1 MRKGIRALS
10 VAVSTFVALSSA
22 ASPALA
28 IGIIRDSEIENN
40 IRLWATPIWEAAGL
54 VPDEVRIILVNDR
67 RLNAFVAGGQN
78 LFLHT
83 GLLMRSENVMQVVGV
98 IAHETGHIAG
108 GHLARLQ
115 DQLRTASITSIL
127 ALVLGVAAGVAA
139 RSGEAVAA
147 GMGAGLTVAERN
159 FLSYT
164 RTQEASA
171 DQAGVGFLE
180 QNGLSARGMLEFF
193 EILSKLESQVTAS
206 QDPYLR
212 THPLTQERI
221 AFVRNFVANSKYS
234 NAMPPPEWGVQHK
247 RMKAKLF
254 GFIEAPSRTLT
265 TYKEDDP
272 SVEARYARAVALYRK
287 PDVPKALATI
297 DSLIKEQPDDP
308 FFHEL
313 KGQIL
318 FENGHSAEAL
328 PEYERAVR
336 LLPKSGLIRVDLARA
351 QIEMNRPDMDQ
362 KAIAHLNEALRQESD
377 NAVAWRQLAI
387 AYGRGG
393 NMGMAALSLGEEAMI
408 QGDFRVAIGQ
418 GQRAEQ
424 LLPVGSPPHLRAQD
438 LQANARRELANRRN
452 N

>member
-193 EILSKLESQVTAS
+193 EILSKLELQVTAS

>member
-10 VAVSTFVALSSA
+10 VAVSAFVALTSA

-28 IGIIRDSEIENN
+28 FGIIRDSEIENN

>member
-180 QNGLSARGMLEFF
+180 QNGLSVRGMLEFF

-318 FENGHSAEAL
+318 FENGRAAEAL

>member
-180 QNGLSARGMLEFF
+180 QNGLSVRGMLEFF
-193 EILSKLESQVTAS
+193 EILSKLELQVTAS